1 MDLVYEYNTKIID
14 AIKFLYSQPKNCE
27 QGKNSDMEKIL
38 KMVQNSNIKILNLG
52 LIFISPMLEEHL
64 PRRQFFPN
72 ANVNVY
78 SFKLIPEDHQPSCR
92 SDLYRLDNIPLT
104 LKLYDTEKHN
114 FLSVK

>member
-14 AIKFLYSQPKNCE
+14 AIKFLYSQPINC
-27 QGKNSDMEKIL
+27 KTSVNSDMEKIL

-72 ANVNVY
+72 PNANIY
-78 SFKLIPEDHQPSCR
+78 SFTLLPEDHQPSYR
-92 SDLYRLDNIPLT
+92 SDLSRIDNLT
-104 LKLYDTEKHN
+104 IDLKLKTYTN
-114 FLSVK
+114 I